1 MYVGQHSI
9 HTRNLSYIMHT
20 CIYVYIDFQLAGP
33 RIFKQYTFAVL
44 TYADDRPGYV
54 HSAKGDDDNYSTDN
68 NSKGHNSDNNK
79 SRGTNSHAKYS
90 SQRNNNKYT
99 HNTHTTN
106 KKYSKNQHS
115 STTSSTTSTTINE
128 EEQQHNQYYTNTN
141 SIQIG
146 NIISTNIDMHFSS
159 SPGLLTSLDDF
170 FVVNGRGDLAVMET
184 RCVLCMC
191 GVYIVYCLYSIYMV
205 YMYGAI

>member
-1 MYVGQHSI
+1 MCMCKTVKYVCNNSYMLDFTVLYMHHTHGFISI
-9 HTRNLSYIMHT
+9 YT
-20 CIYVYIDFQLAGP
+20 DFQLAGP

-44 TYADDRPGYV
+44 TYADDQPGYV
-54 HSAKGDDDNYSTDN
+54 HSAKGDDDAGTTTTATN
-68 NSKGHNSDNNK
+68 NNNNNNNNNRKGHNSDNK
-79 SRGTNSHAKYS
+79 KDSSSHSKYT
-90 SQRNNNKYT
+90 SQRHNNKYT
-99 HNTHTTN
+99 HNTNTHTTN
-106 KKYSKNQHS
+106 KKSSKNQHS

-184 RCVLCMC
+184 R
-191 GVYIVYCLYSIYMV
+191 
-205 YMYGAI
+205 

>member
-1 MYVGQHSI
+1 
-9 HTRNLSYIMHT
+9 MHT

-115 STTSSTTSTTINE
+115 TTSSSTTSTTINE
-128 EEQQHNQYYTNTN
+128 EQRYESQYYTNT
-141 SIQIG
+141 IQIG

-159 SPGLLTSLDDF
+159 SPGLLTSLDDY

-184 RCVLCMC
+184 RYVGCIECGC
-191 GVYIVYCLYSIYMV
+191 GVYV
-205 YMYGAI
+205 